1 MPQMEQ
7 VADKLLRQTQRGK
20 VDWQRDLSP
29 SFFRARFG
37 DLSVVLSQ
45 DSPRTGPVTY
55 LSVVDGR
62 GKTIQAVTS
71 DEADFSLQL
80 TLDELYAAAKGF
92 VLSRNDKILDELLAI
107 LDAEG

>member
-7 VADKLLRQTQRGK
+7 VADKLLRQTRREK
-20 VDWQRDLSP
+20 IDWQRDLSP
-29 SFFRARFG
+29 SFFRARLG
-37 DLSVVLSQ
+37 GLAVVLSQ
-45 DSPRTGPVTY
+45 DFPHSGPVTY

-71 DEADFSLQL
+71 DEAGWQLQR
-80 TLDELYAAAKGF
+80 TLHELYDAVKDF
-92 VLSRNDKILDELLAI
+92 VGRRNDAIIDELLAI